1 MPVSNPQG
9 RVLRPAQ
16 AAAKLSIGL
25 STFWLKVKTD
35 PAFPKTFRLSPR
47 TTVIYE
53 HQLDEYLA
61 ACASRSR
68 AA

>member
-1 MPVSNPQG
+1 MLVGTPQG

-35 PAFPKTFRLSPR
+35 PEFPKPFRLSPR

-53 HQLDEYLA
+53 QQLDEYLA
-61 ACASRSR
+61 ACASKSH